1 MSTRPALAFA
11 CAHLSDERLY
21 AHQIAALQA
30 DYDCRVFV
38 FREHDSMAGMAH
50 QVLSAMPQRFT
61 WIGLSLGGY
70 VAFEAIRCAP
80 ARLERLVLIDTTA
93 VADHPARRQG
103 RLRDIETVRQGG
115 IEALVPELPARWLGP
130 EHLQDATLSAL
141 VASMARSVGAQG
153 QFRQQTAMLA
163 RPDSHADLKQ
173 VRVPTLVMC
182 GRQDPVTPLAD
193 HEAMAAC
200 VPGAQLRVIE
210 RCGHLS
216 TIEQP
221 EAVTSELARWLKSS
235 DGQTL
240 AQRPTSLL

>member
-38 FREHDSMAGMAH
+38 FREHDSMAGMAQ

-70 VAFEAIRCAP
+70 VAFEAIRCARP
-80 ARLERLVLIDTTA
+80 RLERLVLIDTTA

-115 IEALVPELPARWLGP
+115 IEALVPELPARWLWP
-130 EHLQDATLSAL
+130 EHLQDAALTAL
-141 VASMARSVGAQG
+141 VGSMARSVGAQG
-153 QFRQQTAMLA
+153 QFKQQTAMLG

-193 HEAMAAC
+193 HQAMAAC
-200 VPGAQLRVIE
+200 VPGAQLQVIE

-221 EAVTSELARWLKSS
+221 EAVTTELARWLKST
-235 DGQTL
+235 D
-240 AQRPTSLL
+240 

>member
-1 MSTRPALAFA
+1 MTTRPALALA
-11 CAHLSDERLY
+11 CAHMTDERLY

-38 FREHDSMAGMAH
+38 FRAHDSMAGMAH

-70 VAFEAIRCAP
+70 VAFEAIRTALP
-80 ARLERLVLIDTTA
+80 RLERLVLIDTTA

-103 RLRDIETVRQGG
+103 RHKDIETVQQGG
-115 IEALVPELPARWLGP
+115 IEALIPELPARWLLP
-130 EHLQDATLSAL
+130 EHLKNAAL
-141 VASMARSVGAQG
+141 GDLMADMARSVGATG
-153 QFRQQTAMLA
+153 QFNQQTAMLG
-163 RPDSHADLKQ
+163 RPDSHADLAQ

-200 VPGAQLRVIE
+200 VPGAQLQVIE

-221 EAVTSELARWLKSS
+221 DAVTSALTRWLRAT
-235 DGQTL
+235 D
-240 AQRPTSLL
+240 